1 MIRSSESK
9 IKKKIP
15 IHLANQNLFVIF
27 DSLRRFKMNRFGPSP
42 FSDISVYGKN
52 QTYHDSWII
61 FFPITFSVLK
71 NLSRLFRLKYRQKVT
86 ARIFDC
92 KKYGKNPWRHKL
104 FELSKVWVIQ
114 LKLSQPSAPVSALDI
129 NELNVDLKISPTLL
143 GPLYWHIKYIKP
155 FLPKTQIKSFVNTW
169 EIFEII
175 RGAIFNKFWTKTR
188 TQMFLSI
195 FFAKFWWKKYSR
207 WSTMQHFKTRCKII
221 RQAPVEQN
229 KKGKHLD
236 FNILTNLSRT
246 DVYNL
251 VKIKLI
257 TEN

>member
-1 MIRSSESK
+1 MNQKVLLHLTNQNLFVIFDSLRR
-9 IKKKIP
+9 IKMNQNQKWNDSLKWIKNQKKIP
-15 IHLANQNLFVIF
+15 IHLANRNLFVIF
-27 DSLRRFKMNRFGPSP
+27 DSLRRFKMYRFGPSP

-61 FFPITFSVLK
+61 FFPITFSVFK

-195 FFAKFWWKKYSR
+195 FFAKFWRK
-207 WSTMQHFKTRCKII
+207 KII
-221 RQAPVEQN
+221 VVNNAA
-229 KKGKHLD
+229 
-236 FNILTNLSRT
+236 
-246 DVYNL
+246 
-251 VKIKLI
+251 VKDAM
-257 TEN
+257 